1 MAKKNKT
8 VYENL
13 RCFNIWFDRLS
24 NIIINSFEWSGME
37 ETDEN
42 NLTSRIIERTLFNY
56 GYGVFTM
63 WEGKMIFLPAAV
75 SGDLN
80 IYFEPTKYQ
89 VFGNGVV
96 VPNVDLNENSVLC
109 RNVISKLPTLSIV
122 KYYAEKFTDIQ
133 RAQDVNLFQTKLQLM
148 VETSPDTVLSF
159 KNAISEVDANN
170 LVVYG
175 NKDLINGIRS
185 IDTKINYN
193 IDKYT
198 QYKKEVLNEFLQT
211 FGFRNVGVAK
221 NERLTSE
228 EASSSDQITYDGY
241 AGVMLEMRK
250 EACRRIKYIFGKDY
264 DVELRRN
271 VSFDMLLKETLIE
284 KMGETNKGGNDNVL

>member
-13 RCFNIWFDRLS
+13 RCYNIWFDRLS
-24 NIIINSFEWSGME
+24 NIIINSFKWSGME
-37 ETDEN
+37 ETDED

-56 GYGVFTM
+56 GYGIFTT

-75 SGDLN
+75 SGGLN

-89 VFGNGVV
+89 VFGNDVV
-96 VPNVDLNENSVLC
+96 IPNVNLENNSVLC
-109 RNVISKLPTLSIV
+109 RNAISKLPTLSIV
-122 KYYAEKFTDIQ
+122 EYYAEKFTDIQ
-133 RAQDVNLFQTKLQLM
+133 RAQDVNLFQSKLQLM

-211 FGFRNVGVAK
+211 FGFKNIGVAK

-241 AGVMLEMRK
+241 AGAMLEMRK
-250 EACRRIKYIFGKDY
+250 EACKRIKYIFGKDY
-264 DVELRRN
+264 NVELRRN
-271 VSFDMLLKETLIE
+271 VSLDMALKEVLIE
-284 KMGETNKGGNDNVL
+284 NTGKENKGGNENVL

>member
-13 RCFNIWFDRLS
+13 RCYNIWFDRLS
-24 NIIINSFEWSGME
+24 NIIINSFKWSGME
-37 ETDEN
+37 ETDED

-56 GYGVFTM
+56 GYGIFTT

-89 VFGNGVV
+89 VFGNDVV
-96 VPNVDLNENSVLC
+96 IPNVNLENNSVLC
-109 RNVISKLPTLSIV
+109 RNAISKLPTLSIV
-122 KYYAEKFTDIQ
+122 EYYAEKFTDIQ
-133 RAQDVNLFQTKLQLM
+133 RAQDVNLFQSKLQLM

-185 IDTKINYN
+185 IDPKINYN

-211 FGFRNVGVAK
+211 FGFKNIGVAK

-241 AGVMLEMRK
+241 AGAMLEMRK
-250 EACRRIKYIFGKDY
+250 EACKRIKYIFGKDY
-264 DVELRRN
+264 NVELRRN
-271 VSFDMLLKETLIE
+271 VSLDMALKEVLIE
-284 KMGETNKGGNDNVL
+284 NTGKENKGGNENVL